1 MFCLFQLLT
10 TSIKGSFSCQSKAL
24 NLFFFFLLDRWA
36 WGPIHCLAHK
46 KISIYSRDETTCKCH
61 FPGIARLVEK
71 NWHKVKTYCLVGLM
85 CFFLSS
91 ACCPSSTS
99 PGNMTM
105 HPLKHFEDS
114 FGEKPNKC
122 NVTMPALIR
131 VR

>member
-1 MFCLFQLLT
+1 MMVMAMIKMMKMMMLT
-10 TSIKGSFSCQSKAL
+10 CGGKISASNIER
-24 NLFFFFLLDRWA
+24 FFFLLDRWA

-71 NWHKVKTYCLVGLM
+71 DWHKVKIYCLVGLM

-99 PGNMTM
+99 PGC
-105 HPLKHFEDS
+105 LS
-114 FGEKPNKC
+114 L
-122 NVTMPALIR
+122 ALITTSGGALSHEKSPTCGSSNLAP
-131 VR
+131 